1 MLKMNGLKTL
11 AAALIALSL
20 AGCGE
25 LSEKATV
32 GLTAPDF
39 TLVDLQG
46 KTWKLS
52 DLRGQVVLVNF
63 WATWCPPCL
72 EEMPSMEKLYRSM
85 SPDSFKM
92 VATLYKDEPEAAQRL
107 VSSKGYTFPV
117 LLDPDEKTGQAYG
130 LTGVPETFIIDRIG
144 VLRKKFIGPVQW
156 DTPPARQMLMEYLT
170 K

>member
-1 MLKMNGLKTL
+1 MNILKTFSVT
-11 AAALIALSL
+11 ALVALSL

-25 LSEKATV
+25 LPDTATV

-39 TLVDLQG
+39 TLVDLEG
-46 KTWKLS
+46 KSWKLS

-85 SPDSFKM
+85 PPDSFKM
-92 VATLYKDEPEAAQRL
+92 MAILYKDEAAAAQRL
-107 VSSKGYTFPV
+107 TSTKGYTFPV
-117 LLDPDEKTGQAYG
+117 LLDPEEKTGQAYG
-130 LTGVPETFIIDRIG
+130 VTGVPETFVIDRIG
-144 VLRKKFIGPVQW
+144 VLRNKIIGPVQW
-156 DTPPARQMLMEYLT
+156 DALPVRQMLMQYFP